1 MTYMGKRGYLRKCEK
16 CNRYTLRN
24 ICPICEGRVKSP
36 HPARFSLEDRFGKYR
51 RRLLIE
57 KDP

>member
-1 MTYMGKRGYLRKCEK
+1 MGKRGYLRKCEK